1 MSTRDPELVTSALA
15 GNTAAFGCIYDEHGN
30 ALYSVALRLMGDAAS
45 AEDLTHDVFVEAWHN
60 LPSYSAARGSLR
72 TWLMVRLR
80 SRALDRKKSAAY
92 RLAMRSTSDEATV
105 DASVALDSVRAN
117 APSSSRFYVRQAMLK
132 LTDEQ
137 RALLELLYFEGLSL
151 AEIAE
156 RNQIPLGTVKS
167 RIARALDQMKSV
179 LSEEA
184 VS

>member
-1 MSTRDPELVTSALA
+1 MA
-15 GNTAAFGCIYDEHGN
+15 GDTAALGSIYDAHGT
-30 ALYSVALRLMGDAAS
+30 ALYSVALRLMGDPAS
-45 AEDLTHDVFVEAWHN
+45 AEDLTHDVFVEAWQS
-60 LPSYSAARGSLR
+60 LSSYSAARGSLR

-105 DASVALDSVRAN
+105 DAAVTAGGAAESGQTS
-117 APSSSRFYVRQAMLK
+117 APASSRFYVRQAMHK
-132 LTDEQ
+132 LTDDQ
-137 RALLELLYFEGLSL
+137 RSLVELLYFEGLSL

-156 RNQIPLGTVKS
+156 RNQLPLGTVKS

-179 LSEEA
+179 LSQEA